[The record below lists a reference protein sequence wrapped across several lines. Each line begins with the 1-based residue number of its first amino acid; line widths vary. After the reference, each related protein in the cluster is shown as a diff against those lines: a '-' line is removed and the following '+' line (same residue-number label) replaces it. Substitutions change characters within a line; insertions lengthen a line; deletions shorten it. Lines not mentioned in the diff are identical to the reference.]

1 MNIALIGFMGTGKT
15 SVGKRVAEQLEM
27 TFLDMDDIIVER
39 QGKDISRI
47 FAEDG
52 EPFFRQLERDLV
64 GELAQRD
71 GLVIA
76 TGGGVVLNDGNI
88 ADFRSS
94 GVVICLSADPDII
107 LERVTQETHRPL
119 LEGDEKIRRILEILQ
134 ARQGLYNAI
143 PHQID
148 TTHLTVDEV
157 VAQVVRLYRG

>member
-1 MNIALIGFMGTGKT
+1 MNIVLIGFMGTGKT

-27 TFLDMDDIIVER
+27 AFLDMDDIIVER

-52 EPFFRQLERDLV
+52 EPFFRQLERELV
-64 GELAQRD
+64 GELARRD

-76 TGGGVVLNDGNI
+76 TGGGVVLNDDNI
-88 ADFRSS
+88 TDFRSS
-94 GVVICLSADPDII
+94 GVVICLSADPNII

-119 LEGDEKIRRILEILQ
+119 LEGDEKIRRILEILE